1 MSTIPDEQ
9 IGEVP
14 LDLKADVDTE
24 LVEEFISDAREQ
36 LELIEQGALALE
48 KNGHDAEGIHTL
60 FRAFHTFKG
69 NAGFL
74 ELTAVSSL
82 AHMLESL
89 LEGARENRLQINSV
103 IVEIILKSRDTLQRF
118 VDEIE
123 AQITGKKPRAVVHI
137 PTAALKATVKF
148 MIEGGAAMVAN
159 VAQMKATSAKI
170 AAARQVSVTPPADAP
185 APTAPVPVAP
195 ETPAIPAPAPAT
207 EATPA
212 SGTKSIEAEAEHGD
226 EEAPAAKRGSSNYV
240 SGTALHAVKV
250 NTNKLD
256 GLVDLTGE
264 LLIAQSLIVQSV
276 SSPNVSRHIIAR
288 NLDQLTRISKELQ
301 RTAMSM
307 RMVPIRAT
315 LHKMQ
320 RLARDLAARQ
330 DKKVQLVL
338 EGEDTEVDRTVVEK
352 LSDPLA
358 HMIRNAVDH
367 GIEEPD
373 ARVDKGKP
381 STGTISI
388 RAYHK
393 SGNIVIEVCDDGQG
407 LNPERIKEKAI
418 SLGFLHSGASIS
430 EKDLLAMILRPGF
443 STAAKV
449 TNISGRGVGMDVVYK
464 NVSNLRGKI
473 EIKSTPGQGT
483 TFTLRLPLTL
493 AIIDGLI
500 IGVGGQRYVLPTH
513 SVAESFHPKSCRITT
528 LPGSHEVVEIRKE
541 MLPLLRLRDHFQI
554 KDLPAAKKND
564 GILIVIESDGKRRCL
579 LADELVGK
587 QEIVIKNLGEVFR
600 TDPMVSG
607 GAILGNGCVG
617 LILDPGALVNLEP
630 HVNELQLAT

>member
-1 MSTIPDEQ
+1 MSHVTEEQ
-9 IGEVP
+9 IGEIP
-14 LDLKADVDTE
+14 LELKPDLDAE
-24 LVEEFISDAREQ
+24 LVEEFLSDAREQ
-36 LELIEQGALALE
+36 LEHIEQGALALE

-69 NAGFL
+69 NSSFL
-74 ELTAVSSL
+74 DFTAVSSL

-89 LEGARENRLQINSV
+89 LAAAREDRLRINSV
-103 IVEIILKSRDTLQRF
+103 IIEIILKSRDTLQRY

-123 AQITGKKPRAVVHI
+123 AQITGKKPRSVVTI

-148 MIEGGAAMVAN
+148 MIEGGATMVA
-159 VAQMKATSAKI
+159 KAASKAPPKPAVPAAEPAKI
-170 AAARQVSVTPPADAP
+170 ESKPEPAAKAAEPAETNADEEE
-185 APTAPVPVAP
+185 
-195 ETPAIPAPAPAT
+195 ETPAPKRN
-207 EATPA
+207 
-212 SGTKSIEAEAEHGD
+212 GTS
-226 EEAPAAKRGSSNYV
+226 YV

-250 NTNKLD
+250 NTSKLD

-276 SSPNVSRHIIAR
+276 SSPDVSRHIIAR
-288 NLDQLTRISKELQ
+288 NLDQLSRISKELQ

-320 RLARDLAARQ
+320 RLARDLATKQ
-330 DKKVQLVL
+330 KKNVQLVL

-352 LSDPLA
+352 LNDPLA
-358 HMIRNAVDH
+358 HMIRNAIDH
-367 GIEEPD
+367 GLEEPD

-393 SGNIVIEVCDDGQG
+393 SGNIIIEVGDDGQG
-407 LNPERIKEKAI
+407 LNLGRIEEKAI
-418 SLGFLHSGASIS
+418 KLGFLQAGAEIA

-443 STAAKV
+443 STAAQV
-449 TNISGRGVGMDVVYK
+449 TNVSGRGVGMDVVYK

-513 SVAESFHPKSCRITT
+513 SVGESFHPKSCRITS
-528 LPGSHEVVEIRKE
+528 LPGGHEVVEMRKE
-541 MLPLLRLRDHFQI
+541 LIPLLRLRDHFGLRDMQA
-554 KDLPAAKKND
+554 PCSD
-564 GILIVIESDGKRRCL
+564 GIMIVIESDGNKRCIV
-579 LADELVGK
+579 ADELIGK

-607 GAILGNGCVG
+607 GAILSNGNVG

-630 HVNELQLAT
+630 SVNDLTLAT

>member
-1 MSTIPDEQ
+1 MSKIPEEQ
-9 IGEVP
+9 IGEIP
-14 LDLKADVDTE
+14 LELKADLDPE

-36 LELIEQGALALE
+36 LEHIEQGALALE
-48 KNGHDAEGIHTL
+48 KNGHDAEGINTL

-74 ELTAVSSL
+74 DFTAVSSL

-118 VDEIE
+118 VDEIQ
-123 AQITGKKPRAVVHI
+123 AQITGKKPRAVVNI

-148 MIEGGAAMVAN
+148 MIEGGATMVAN
-159 VAQMKATSAKI
+159 VAQMQATSAKI
-170 AAARQVSVTPPADAP
+170 AATRPVASAPPAEAP
-185 APTAPVPVAP
+185 AP
-195 ETPAIPAPAPAT
+195 ETPAPAVDI
-207 EATPA
+207 EPA
-212 SGTKSIEAEAEHGD
+212 SES
-226 EEAPAAKRGSSNYV
+226 EEAPAPKREPSNYV

-320 RLARDLAARQ
+320 RLARDLAAKQ

-381 STGTISI
+381 SSGTISI

-393 SGNIVIEVCDDGQG
+393 SGNIVIEVGDDGQG
-407 LNPERIKEKAI
+407 LHHERIKEKAI
-418 SLGFLHSGASIS
+418 SLGFLHPNASIS

-464 NVSNLRGKI
+464 NVTNLRGKI

-513 SVAESFHPKSCRITT
+513 SVGESFHPKSCRITT
-528 LPGSHEVVEIRKE
+528 LPGGHEVVEIRKE

-554 KDLPAAKKND
+554 KDLPAPKNE

-579 LADELVGK
+579 LADELIGK

>member
-1 MSTIPDEQ
+1 MSKLPDEQ
-9 IGEVP
+9 IGEIP
-14 LDLKADVDTE
+14 LELKADLDAE

-36 LELIEQGALALE
+36 LEHIEQGALALE

-89 LEGARENRLQINSV
+89 LDGARENRLQINSV
-103 IVEIILKSRDTLQRF
+103 IIEIILKSRDTLQRF
-118 VDEIE
+118 VDEIQ
-123 AQITGKKPRAVVHI
+123 AQITGKKPRSVVHI

-148 MIEGGAAMVAN
+148 MIEGGATMVA
-159 VAQMKATSAKI
+159 KAASKPAPETKPEPEVSSAPEAKTP
-170 AAARQVSVTPPADAP
+170 APAESVEPDAEPEPDAP
-185 APTAPVPVAP
+185 AP
-195 ETPAIPAPAPAT
+195 
-207 EATPA
+207 
-212 SGTKSIEAEAEHGD
+212 
-226 EEAPAAKRGSSNYV
+226 KRGSSQYV
-240 SGTALHAVKV
+240 TGTALHAVKV
-250 NTNKLD
+250 NTLKLD

-288 NLDQLTRISKELQ
+288 NLDQLSRISKELQ

-320 RLARDLAARQ
+320 RLARDVGAKQ
-330 DKKVQLVL
+330 KKNIHLVL

-367 GIEEPD
+367 GIEAPD

-381 STGTISI
+381 SAGTISI

-393 SGNIVIEVCDDGQG
+393 SGSIIIEVSDDGQG
-407 LNPERIKEKAI
+407 LNPERIKDKAI
-418 SLGFLHSGASIS
+418 SLGFLQPGASIS

-443 STAAKV
+443 STAATV

-513 SVAESFHPKSCRITT
+513 SVGESFHPKSCRITT
-528 LPGSHEVVEIRKE
+528 LPGGHEVVEMRKE
-541 MLPLLRLRDHFQI
+541 MLPLLRLRDHFGI
-554 KDLPAAKKND
+554 RDLPAPTGAARD
-564 GILIVIESDGKRRCL
+564 GIMIVIEADGKRRCL

-630 HVNELQLAT
+630 HVNEPQLAA

>member
-1 MSTIPDEQ
+1 MSTNFEEQ
-9 IGEVP
+9 IGEIP
-14 LDLKADVDTE
+14 LDLNADLDNE

-36 LELIEQGALALE
+36 LEHIEQGALALE

-103 IVEIILKSRDTLQRF
+103 IIEIILKSRDTLQRF
-118 VDEIE
+118 VDEIQ
-123 AQITGKKPRAVVHI
+123 AQVTGKKPRAVVHI

-148 MIEGGAAMVAN
+148 MIEGGASMVAN

-170 AAARQVSVTPPADAP
+170 AAARQVAP
-185 APTAPVPVAP
+185 APPAVAPAPSAPVPAAP
-195 ETPAIPAPAPAT
+195 EPAAIPAPAPIAET
-207 EATPA
+207 KPA
-212 SGTKSIEAEAEHGD
+212 AEAKPIAAEPAD
-226 EEAPAAKRGSSNYV
+226 EEAPAPKRGSSNYV

-320 RLARDLAARQ
+320 RLARDLAAKQ
-330 DKKVQLVL
+330 DKKVQLVID
-338 EGEDTEVDRTVVEK
+338 GEDTEVDRTVVEK

-381 STGTISI
+381 SSGTISI

-393 SGNIVIEVCDDGQG
+393 SGNIIIEVGDDGQG
-407 LNPERIKEKAI
+407 LNHERIKEKAI
-418 SLGFLHSGASIS
+418 ALGFMQRGASIS

-464 NVSNLRGKI
+464 NVTNLRGKI

-513 SVAESFHPKSCRITT
+513 SVGESFHPKSCRITE
-528 LPGSHEVVEIRKE
+528 LPGGHEVVEIRKE
-541 MLPLLRLRDHFQI
+541 MLPLLRLRDHFEI
-554 KDLPAAKKND
+554 KDLPAAKKGD
-564 GILIVIESDGKRRCL
+564 GIMIVIESDGKRRCL
-579 LADELVGK
+579 LADELIGK

>member
-1 MSTIPDEQ
+1 MSLIPDEQ

-14 LDLKADVDTE
+14 LDLKADLDTE

-36 LELIEQGALALE
+36 LEHIEQGALALE
-48 KNGHDAEGIHTL
+48 KNGHDAEGINTL

-118 VDEIE
+118 VDEIQ
-123 AQITGKKPRAVVHI
+123 AQITGKKPRAVVNI

-170 AAARQVSVTPPADAP
+170 AATRQVAAAPPADAP
-185 APTAPVPVAP
+185 VTSAPVPVAP
-195 ETPAIPAPAPAT
+195 ETPAIPAPVHAAV
-207 EATPA
+207 AKPA
-212 SGTKSIEAEAEHGD
+212 SEAKPIEAED
-226 EEAPAAKRGSSNYV
+226 EEAPAPKRGSSNYV

-250 NTNKLD
+250 NTHKLD

-320 RLARDLAARQ
+320 RLARDLAAKQ
-330 DKKVQLVL
+330 DKKVQLVI

-381 STGTISI
+381 SSGTISI

-393 SGNIVIEVCDDGQG
+393 SGNIVLEVGDDGQG
-407 LNPERIKEKAI
+407 LNHERIKQKAV

-443 STAAKV
+443 STAATV

-513 SVAESFHPKSCRITT
+513 SVAESVDPKSCRITE
-528 LPGSHEVVEIRKE
+528 LPGGHEMVEMRKE
-541 MLPLLRLRDHFQI
+541 MIPLLRLRDHFKI
-554 KDLPAAKKND
+554 KDLPAYGGN
-564 GILIVIESDGKRRCL
+564 GIMIVIESDGKKRCL

>member
-1 MSTIPDEQ
+1 MSKLPEEQ
-9 IGEVP
+9 IGEIP
-14 LDLKADVDTE
+14 LELKPDLDPE

-36 LELIEQGALALE
+36 LEHIEQGALALE
-48 KNGHDAEGIHTL
+48 KDGHDAEGINTL

-74 ELTAVSSL
+74 EFTAVSSL

-89 LEGARENRLQINSV
+89 LEGAREKRLKINSV
-103 IVEIILKSRDTLQRF
+103 IIEIILKSRDTLQRY

-123 AQITGKKPRAVVHI
+123 AQITGKKPRQLVNI

-148 MIEGGAAMVAN
+148 MIEGGAGLVAN
-159 VAQMKATSAKI
+159 VAQMKATSARI
-170 AAARQVSVTPPADAP
+170 AAAQQAVAAPAAATSSATAAPIVAEETPVAP
-185 APTAPVPVAP
+185 APAPVPVAEVKTAP
-195 ETPAIPAPAPAT
+195 PAEADEEDAPAP
-207 EATPA
+207 
-212 SGTKSIEAEAEHGD
+212 
-226 EEAPAAKRGSSNYV
+226 KRGTSQYI

-250 NTNKLD
+250 NTHKLD

-320 RLARDLAARQ
+320 RLARDLATKQ
-330 DKKVQLVL
+330 KKNIQLVL

-352 LSDPLA
+352 MSDPLA

-367 GIEEPD
+367 GIELPD

-393 SGNIVIEVCDDGQG
+393 SGNIVIEVGDDGQG

-418 SLGFLHSGASIS
+418 SLGFLQPGASIS
-430 EKDLLAMILRPGF
+430 EKDLHAMILRPGF
-443 STAAKV
+443 STAATV
-449 TNISGRGVGMDVVYK
+449 TTVSGRGVGMDVVYK
-464 NVSNLRGKI
+464 NVTNLRGKI

-483 TFTLRLPLTL
+483 TFILRLPLTL

-513 SVAESFHPKSCRITT
+513 SVGESFHPKSCRITT
-528 LPGSHEVVEIRKE
+528 LPGGNEVVEMRKE
-541 MLPLLRLRDHFQI
+541 MLPLLRLREHFGL
-554 KDLPAAKKND
+554 KDIPAAGHD
-564 GILIVIESDGKRRCL
+564 GIMIVIESDGKRRCL

-630 HVNELQLAT
+630 SVNELKLAT